1 MLIYWINIKFQF
13 RKHLIE
19 FTSLDIKYIDR
30 QLIIKLIKLL
40 EFFDVK
46 VYKNNN
52 QEINKSNNLKNKKI
66 IIV

>member
-40 EFFDVK
+40 EFFDIK